1 MSIDCTHQF
10 KTAIVILYPDFNIP
24 ISNNKDLDLTYFF
37 MIFLEHD
44 YTLWVFAFGIPYE
57 DYKSPK
63 FSFFQFKIRQTTVW

>member
-44 YTLWVFAFGIPYE
+44 YIVGFCIWYTLWRLQI
-57 DYKSPK
+57 S
-63 FSFFQFKIRQTTVW
+63 